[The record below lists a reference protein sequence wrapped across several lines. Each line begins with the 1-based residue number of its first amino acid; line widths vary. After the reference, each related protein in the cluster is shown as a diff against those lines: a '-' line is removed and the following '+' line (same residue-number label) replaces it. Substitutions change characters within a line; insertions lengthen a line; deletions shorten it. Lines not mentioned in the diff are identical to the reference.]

1 MKVPL
6 SWLRDYVDVNIPVEE
21 LAERLTLA
29 GLEVGDIQ
37 TLGGS
42 WDRIVVGEI
51 VSVDPHPNADR
62 LRLATVDVGTQQ
74 ITVVCGAPNLV
85 VGDKVPFAYVGAM
98 LIDGHTGEQAE
109 LKPAKI
115 RGVRSEGMVCSEKEL
130 GISDMHEGIMVLSSG
145 AAIGAPL
152 SDYIGDTVLDIDV
165 TPNRPDC
172 LSVVGIAREVAA
184 LTGSPLHIPE
194 ITYEESGEDIH
205 SLASVEIADPE
216 LCPRYC
222 ASLLMGIKIEPSPDW
237 MQQRLLACGMRPINN
252 VVDVTN
258 YVMMEYGQPLHAFD
272 YEELS
277 GRQIIVRR
285 AGDGEVMI
293 TLDGAERTLDREFLL
308 ITDRERAVAIAGVMG
323 GENSEVTPGTTSVL
337 IESATFNQLAIH
349 RGSVELKLVT
359 EASLRFEKG
368 LSRELP
374 IIVLKRATQLMQE
387 LTGARVAKG
396 VIDVYPGE
404 QKVERITLMNRELKR
419 LLGIEVDIKKTV
431 KALESLGFVCDFDEK
446 SQQVKVTV
454 PWWRTDVTC
463 DADLVEEVARI
474 IGYDNIPETM
484 MESPLPVYEPEPI
497 IGFKQRIRELLAS
510 CGLQEIITYSLTN
523 IEMLK
528 KTSSGTGLMGPEPM
542 KVANPMSRE
551 LEYLRTTLRTG
562 ILSTLARNQRYQFRS
577 MKLFELGRVYM
588 PQKAELPD
596 EKEMLCI
603 ALCGPYEELFWRDG
617 EPELVDFFIAKGI
630 VETFLSQLGLTATFT
645 HDEGEGLSPAGTA
658 LISVN
663 GNDLGIIGELH
674 PVAAAQF
681 DLDET
686 TYIVE
691 LDVGKLLSLT
701 QSLYRYKPVNR
712 YPGIIRDLAIVADMQ
727 VDYQQAYDII
737 NDFPL
742 VRQINLFDMYSG
754 EQVPEGKRSL
764 AFRVI
769 YQSDTQTLTDE
780 DVDKVQE
787 LILARL
793 AEELGA
799 TLRA

>member
-6 SWLRDYVDVNIPVEE
+6 SWLRDYVDVTISVEE
-21 LAERLTLA
+21 LADKLTLA
-29 GLEVGDIQ
+29 GLEVSEIQ
-37 TLGGS
+37 TLGGD
-42 WDRIVVGEI
+42 WDNVVVGEL
-51 VSVDPHPNADR
+51 VSIAPHPNADR
-62 LRLATVDVGTQQ
+62 LRLATVDVGKEQ

-85 VGDKVPFAYVGAM
+85 VGDKVPFASVGAK
-98 LIDGHTGEQAE
+98 LIDSHTGEQLE

-115 RGVRSEGMVCSEKEL
+115 RGVHSEGMVCSEREL
-130 GISDMHEGIMVLSSG
+130 GISDMHEGIMVLSSN
-145 AAIGAPL
+145 ATVGAPL
-152 SDYIGDTVLDIDV
+152 SECIGDTVLDIDV

-194 ITYEESGEDIH
+194 IAYEESGDDIH

-222 ASLLMGIKIEPSPDW
+222 ASVLTDVTIAPSPDW

-285 AGDGEVMI
+285 AGDGEVMV
-293 TLDGAERTLDREFLL
+293 TLDGIERKLDREFLL

-323 GENSEVTPGTTSVL
+323 GENSEVTPGTTSIL
-337 IESATFNQLAIH
+337 IESATFDQKAIH

-374 IIVLKRATQLMQE
+374 MVVLKRATQLMQE

-396 VIDVYPGE
+396 VIDEYPGKQE
-404 QKVERITLMNRELKR
+404 VERVTLMNSELKR
-419 LLGIEVDIKKTV
+419 LLGIEVDIKETV
-431 KALESLGFVCDFDEK
+431 KALELLGFVCDTDEK
-446 SQQVKVTV
+446 SGQVKVTV

-484 MESPLPVYEPEPI
+484 MESALPVYEPEPI
-497 IGFKQRIRELLAS
+497 IAFKQRIRELLAG

-523 IEMLK
+523 IEILK
-528 KTSSGTGLMGPEPM
+528 KTSADNSLIGPEPM
-542 KVANPMSRE
+542 NVANPMSRE

-577 MKLFELGRVYM
+577 MKLFELGRIYL
-588 PQKAELPD
+588 PQKAELPE
-596 EKEMLCI
+596 EKEILCI
-603 ALCGPYEELFWRDG
+603 ALCGPYEDLFWRED
-617 EPELVDFFIAKGI
+617 EPEPVDFFIVKGL
-630 VETFLSQLGLTATFT
+630 VETFLSQLGLNATFT
-645 HDEGEGLSPAGTA
+645 RSEDEGLSPAGTA
-658 LISVN
+658 RISVN
-663 GNDLGIIGELH
+663 DNDLGIIGELH
-674 PVAAAQF
+674 PVVASQF
-681 DLDET
+681 DLTET
-686 TYIVE
+686 TFIVE
-691 LDVGKLLSLT
+691 MDVNMLLSLT
-701 QSLYRYKPVNR
+701 QSLYRYRPVNR
-712 YPGIIRDLAIVADMQ
+712 YPSIIRDLAIVADIHI
-727 VDYQQAYDII
+727 DYQKAYDII

-754 EQVPEGKRSL
+754 EQVPEGKKSL
-764 AFRVI
+764 AFRVV

-787 LILARL
+787 RILARL
-793 AEELGA
+793 AKELGA